1 MLSLLACSASTS
13 LSTSYQAESV
23 APCQVVLAQA
33 LVPIGH
39 GIMRKSQ
46 VWIGGSAIFAAM
58 VIFLP
63 IGPLDKF
70 IHARVDT
77 FLLCYDA
84 GKGSDL
90 VFWQNVLQVLVN
102 FPLLAANWLAV
113 EASGC
118 KGAQDQAELEAASSV
133 ILVGLV
139 LLVLMCAYFL
149 LIEPCKSRDRLQ
161 QLVDDALGPLPA
173 KAAD

>member
-1 MLSLLACSASTS
+1 MWKA
-13 LSTSYQAESV
+13 
-23 APCQVVLAQA
+23 
-33 LVPIGH
+33 
-39 GIMRKSQ
+39 Q
-46 VWIGGSAIFAAM
+46 VWIGGSAVFAAM
-58 VIFLP
+58 IIFLP

-118 KGAQDQAELEAASSV
+118 KGAQDEAELEAASSV

-139 LLVLMCAYFL
+139 LLGLMCAYFL
-149 LIEPCKSRDRLQ
+149 LIEPCISRDRLQ
-161 QLVDDALGPLPA
+161 QLVDDALGPLAA
-173 KAAD
+173 KEPD